1 MARVSWQRRDAP
13 GTLFAPDAFVRL
25 SEGFAQLASVM
36 AVTLGPSQGPILNA
50 LSSGTVELLS
60 DAGTIAR
67 RVVEVPN
74 RGRNAG
80 AMILRHLAWRMHE
93 QFGDGAATAAV
104 LARAMVREAGG
115 RIAAGIDPMSI
126 RDDLERALPVAL
138 TALATQSTPV
148 DGQAALEGVATG
160 ITGDPDLGAVL
171 GEIVDLLGSDA
182 AITIEEFPIPYLDRE
197 YIAGAAWR
205 AHPATRA
212 MIPEGRQEILLENP
226 LIMLVDQ
233 RLAEVE
239 DVRPALELTADS
251 TQRRPLLV
259 ISVKIDDHAL
269 ATMTANQAR
278 GTVNAIAAKLGSTG
292 MAQTDDLSDIAALT
306 GGSVLADVLGR
317 SPRRTLREDLGSARK
332 VVLSRDTLTIV
343 GGAGDPTAIA
353 DRSARLRRG
362 MASLTPSTLEWKRLQ
377 SRVARLSGGCAI
389 LKLGAQSGTELSHK
403 RAQAEKAFRVLTGML
418 DDGVVPGGG
427 VAYLGCLPAVEAARQ
442 SCALPGHEHGVD
454 VLLAALEAPFKQ
466 IAHNHG
472 LVHPPLALEAVRQL
486 GCGYGLDVLTG
497 TYVDMRRQGI
507 LDSLRV
513 TRGALQ
519 LATSAAISVI
529 TTGVVVLPPTAKRE
543 RRVKP

>member
-1 MARVSWQRRDAP
+1 
-13 GTLFAPDAFVRL
+13 
-25 SEGFAQLASVM
+25 M

-50 LSSGTVELLS
+50 LSSGSVELLS

-74 RGRNAG
+74 RGRNVG

-104 LARAMVREAGG
+104 LSRAMVREAGG

-126 RDDLERALPVAL
+126 RGGLERALPVAL
-138 TALATQSTPV
+138 TALTAQSTPV
-148 DGQAALEGVATG
+148 DGQGALEGVATG
-160 ITGDPDLGAVL
+160 ITGDPELGAVL

-182 AITIEEFPIPYLDRE
+182 AITIEEFPVPYLDRE

-212 MIPEGRQEILLENP
+212 MIPEGRQEIVLENP

-239 DVRPALELTADS
+239 DVRPALELAAQS

-269 ATMTANQAR
+269 ATMTANHAR

-292 MAQTDDLSDIAALT
+292 MAQSDDLADIAALT

-317 SPRRTLREDLGSARK
+317 SPRRMLQEDLGSARK

-418 DDGVVPGGG
+418 GDGVVPGGG
-427 VAYLGCLPAVEAARQ
+427 VAYLGCLPAVQSARQ
-442 SCALPGHEHGVD
+442 SCTQPSHEHGVD
-454 VLLAALEAPFKQ
+454 VLLAALEAPFRQ

-472 LVHPPLALEAVRQL
+472 LVHPPLALEEVRRL
-486 GCGYGLDVLTG
+486 GCGYGLDA
-497 TYVDMRRQGI
+497 
-507 LDSLRV
+507 SLEP
-513 TRGALQ
+513 TSTCAGRGF
-519 LATSAAISVI
+519 S
-529 TTGVVVLPPTAKRE
+529 TACAS
-543 RRVKP
+543 